1 MKGIA
6 WCPHW
11 PLLAVWY
18 CFGDA
23 SKSLH
28 LWSTESLQEV
38 HLTFGRQVCDVA
50 WSPHWDTDAAT
61 AAAVLQDGQ
70 VILWSARTEEMQLET
85 SVLQKLPQ
93 FAQPSVDSWEVQWS
107 PEGTGTARL
116 VLQPWRNL
124 RVSGAVHNNAVAE
137 LHFTVTPKNAQEK
150 VLPAG
155 SLAAWPSPKIWRQQW
170 TEIALEGFALT
181 IHGWSPDG
189 RCLLVV
195 AHALSA
201 AVGHV
206 KRCRVQLWSTEG
218 ADAPVVPVMEISTLE
233 DCPLHRL
240 RVMEGGLLGAAVDGT
255 ARLISLE
262 ESAPQHIILGDAWN
276 AAAPTGASWR
286 NWPRGVI
293 DACILPCHRIA
304 VTLRHRQMAGDC
316 EEGDAVVVF
325 GRHFEGSNYRR
336 LLMGRNMEADLPRDE
351 DAALKSLGCFLS
363 HLELDA
369 TSLDLARQQA
379 TRYLDRVQSM
389 LGELSPAFK
398 SQVEAAAAWCSPEDP
413 SLQRLINNAV
423 EADDGDLLKSLV
435 HFFLSLHAWHHALRS
450 PLLPPA
456 PWEEGRLCC
465 VAEALDQSWRPF
477 MREIGRAHV

>member
-1 MKGIA
+1 M
-6 WCPHW
+6 
-11 PLLAVWY
+11 
-18 CFGDA
+18 
-23 SKSLH
+23 
-28 LWSTESLQEV
+28 
-38 HLTFGRQVCDVA
+38 
-50 WSPHWDTDAAT
+50 
-61 AAAVLQDGQ
+61 
-70 VILWSARTEEMQLET
+70 
-85 SVLQKLPQ
+85 
-93 FAQPSVDSWEVQWS
+93 
-107 PEGTGTARL
+107 
-116 VLQPWRNL
+116 
-124 RVSGAVHNNAVAE
+124 
-137 LHFTVTPKNAQEK
+137 
-150 VLPAG
+150 
-155 SLAAWPSPKIWRQQW
+155 
-170 TEIALEGFALT
+170 
-181 IHGWSPDG
+181 
-189 RCLLVV
+189 
-195 AHALSA
+195 
-201 AVGHV
+201 GHV

-379 TRYLDRVQSM
+379 ARYLDRVQSM

-477 MREIGRAHV
+477 MREGSTYRLPTFTSLAPIRTVAAPTEDPEDQDGVPQTHWYLDVEGTSVNDTSLLYIDAELAGGGGIWILPPYCVVEVVSAKLTDGGVDYITLRLPGDSVSRMDLPIGPPMHRLSLDARAEAEGGNRW